1 MKRLTFL
8 ILIFL
13 AIPVVVHAQETVT
26 ALVHYY
32 DPNIH
37 GDFYHFAALVK
48 NVGTGEKKLL
58 SHYLYEDFSCEW
70 DVALSLPYNGEH
82 FNDIVGFSVRHRLI
96 FISYS
101 DGSTWMAEGTS
112 YEGVCIPP
120 SSWEL
125 IHDFPQEFVATN
137 QSTWGDIKKQ
147 FKKQK

>member
-13 AIPVVVHAQETVT
+13 AIPMAVRAQECVT
-26 ALVHYY
+26 AVAHYY

-58 SHYLYEDFSCEW
+58 SHYLYEDYSCEW
-70 DVALSLPYNGEH
+70 NVALSLPYNGEH
-82 FNDIVGFSVRHRLI
+82 FNDIVGFSVVEERI

-101 DGSTWMAEGTS
+101 DGSTYLAEGS
-112 YEGVCIPP
+112 IEPCNPP

-125 IHDFPQEFVATN
+125 IHDFQLEFCTSSTN
-137 QSTWGDIKKQ
+137 KSTWEEIKKIHN
-147 FKKQK
+147 QK

>member
-8 ILIFL
+8 ILIFH
-13 AIPVVVHAQETVT
+13 AIPVAVHAQETVT

-37 GDFYHFAALVK
+37 GDFYHFAALVT

-58 SHYLYEDFSCEW
+58 SHYLYEDFGCEW
-70 DVALSLPYNGEH
+70 DVSLTLPLNGEH
-82 FNDIVGFSVRHRLI
+82 FDQIVGFSVVEERI

-101 DGSTWMAEGTS
+101 DGSTYLAEGS
-112 YEGVCIPP
+112 IEPCNPP

-137 QSTWGDIKKQ
+137 QSTWGEIKKIHN
-147 FKKQK
+147 QK